1 VPRPTLHTRMANER
15 ALGISFIY
23 AAQTWRQLA
32 AIFGEHQARALFG
45 LTNVLVLFGGSL
57 LPVTGPFG
65 PGRDSMVLIQPF
77 PQSGRL
83 VQLAYRELD
92 LATSRQQDHLLPL
105 RDLANV
111 PRPWDLGTCETPQ
124 LRKEFGRGWRLSSPG

>member
-1 VPRPTLHTRMANER
+1 
-15 ALGISFIY
+15 
-23 AAQTWRQLA
+23 
-32 AIFGEHQARALFG
+32 
-45 LTNVLVLFGGSL
+45 
-57 LPVTGPFG
+57 VTGSFG

-77 PQSGRL
+77 PQPGRL

-92 LATSRQQDHLLPL
+92 LATSRQEDHVLPL

-124 LRKEFGRGWRLSSPG
+124 LRKEVWSWLEAIVTWLNHEYV